1 MSWVQVNPI
10 SRQASGQPLNMLYVG
25 ATGFKISVY
34 DIYANL
40 MLEIDTPSEIKSLRG
55 SSTQKDPFIAV
66 VTDDKE
72 LLVYELDFGRRKDTG
87 EKKAL
92 VDGIYSQKYKDF
104 FQSYRY
110 TVKQVLIKE
119 ESRDEQNQ
127 TSTKI
132 VQHEFRRI
140 PLNDTY
146 TYLTTVFHKSEIR
159 FVLSNDTHVLHI
171 GRQG

>member
-1 MSWVQVNPI
+1 MWTLKNKLPQHEHMSWVQVNPI

-119 ESRDEQNQ
+119 E
-127 TSTKI
+127 
-132 VQHEFRRI
+132 
-140 PLNDTY
+140 
-146 TYLTTVFHKSEIR
+146 
-159 FVLSNDTHVLHI
+159 
-171 GRQG
+171 